1 MPAYKIMIMGAS
13 YGSLLASKML
23 FGGHSVHLIC
33 LPAEADLINAE
44 GFRVR
49 LPVKGRKDQI
59 ELDSRKLPGKVTAG
73 GAAGVNPKDY
83 DLIGLAMQEPQYRS
97 PGVRELLDAVA
108 TSRVPCMSI
117 MNMPPLPYV
126 KRIPGLDYD
135 ALKPAYTDPTV
146 WDNFDPGALTLC
158 SPDPQAIR
166 PPEEKVNV
174 LQVTLPTNFKV
185 AKSRVPTM
193 SIMNMPPLPYVKRI
207 PGLDY
212 EALKPAY
219 TDPTVWDNFDPALLT
234 LCSPDP
240 QAIRPPDEKV
250 NVLMVTLPT
259 NFKVAKFDNEKGNTI
274 LRQLEQEIDAV
285 RYDPGD
291 GAKIELPVKLRVHD
305 SIFVPLAKWSMLLA
319 GNYRCVT
326 EDGMR
331 TAQEAVHSD
340 IETSRSVYN
349 FVFDLCV
356 KLGASPADLVPFE
369 KYAAAAQSLVRP
381 ASAAR
386 ALQNGVPNI
395 ERADKLVQLIAKQ
408 KGLSHPAIDAQ
419 VALVDR
425 RLDQNR
431 KKAAA

>member
-1 MPAYKIMIMGAS
+1 MPAYNILIMGAA

-23 FGGHSVHLIC
+23 FGGHKIHHVC

-44 GFRVR
+44 GFKVK
-49 LPVKGRKDQI
+49 LPVRGRA
-59 ELDSRKLPGKVTAG
+59 EPVLLDSQKLPGKVTAG
-73 GAAGVNPKDY
+73 GAQGVNPADY
-83 DLIGLAMQEPQYRS
+83 DLVGLAMQEPQYRS

-108 TSRVPCMSI
+108 KSKVPC
-117 MNMPPLPYV
+117 
-126 KRIPGLDYD
+126 
-135 ALKPAYTDPTV
+135 
-146 WDNFDPGALTLC
+146 
-158 SPDPQAIR
+158 
-166 PPEEKVNV
+166 
-174 LQVTLPTNFKV
+174 
-185 AKSRVPTM
+185 M

-219 TDPTVWDNFDPALLT
+219 TDPTVWNSFDPAFLT

-240 QAIRPPDEKV
+240 QAIRPPDGKANE
-250 NVLMVTLPT
+250 LLVTLPT
-259 NFKVAKFDNEKGNTI
+259 NFKVAKFDDEKGNVI
-274 LRQLEQEIDAV
+274 LRQLEKDIDAV

-291 GAKIELPVKLRVHD
+291 GVKIELPVKLRVHD

-319 GNYRCVT
+319 GNYRCIT
-326 EDGMR
+326 KDGMR
-331 TAQEAVHSD
+331 TAQEAVHSN
-340 IETSRSVYN
+340 IEESKSVYN

-356 KLGASPADLVPFE
+356 KLGANPSDLVPFE
-369 KYAAAAQSLVRP
+369 KYAAAAQSLSRP

-386 ALQNGVPNI
+386 ALQNGAQFI

-419 VALVDR
+419 VALVDA
-425 RLDQNR
+425 RLEANR

>member
-1 MPAYKIMIMGAS
+1 MPAYNILLLGAS
-13 YGSLLASKML
+13 YGSLLASKLL
-23 FGGHSVHLIC
+23 FGGHNIHLIC
-33 LPAEADLINAE
+33 LPAEADLINTE
-44 GFRVR
+44 GFEVR
-49 LPVKGRKDQI
+49 LPVRGRKDPVV
-59 ELDSRKLPGKVTAG
+59 LRSRNLPGKVSAG
-73 GAAGVNPKDY
+73 PAAGVNPKDY

-97 PGVRELLDAVA
+97 PGVRELLDA
-108 TSRVPCMSI
+108 
-117 MNMPPLPYV
+117 
-126 KRIPGLDYD
+126 
-135 ALKPAYTDPTV
+135 
-146 WDNFDPGALTLC
+146 
-158 SPDPQAIR
+158 
-166 PPEEKVNV
+166 
-174 LQVTLPTNFKV
+174 V

-219 TDPTVWDNFDPALLT
+219 TDASVWDNFDPASLT

-259 NFKVAKFDNEKGNTI
+259 NFKVAKFDNEKGTAI
-274 LRQLEQEIDAV
+274 VRQLEQEIDAV
-285 RYDPGD
+285 RFDPGD
-291 GAKIELPVKLRVHD
+291 GSKIELPVKLRVHD
-305 SIFVPLAKWSMLLA
+305 SLFVPLAKWAMLLA

-340 IETSRSVYN
+340 PATSKSVYD

-356 KLGASPADLVPFE
+356 KLGANPADLVPYE
-369 KYAAAAQSLVRP
+369 KYAAAAQSLTRP

-386 ALQNGVPNI
+386 ALQNGAQYI

-408 KGLSHPAIDAQ
+408 KGLSNPVIDGI
-419 VALVDR
+419 VALVDS
-425 RLDQNR
+425 RLEANR